1 MIVSNSQINMVESV
15 PMATRRR
22 KSRLGGARPGA
33 GRKPFLKDTKALTVT
48 LEGADYEAIDK
59 LAEKRGVSLGTIV
72 REAVQAYMA
81 RRRKR

>member
-1 MIVSNSQINMVESV
+1 MISNSQIDIVESAS
-15 PMATRRR
+15 MATKRR

-33 GRKPFLKDTKALTVT
+33 GRKPFLKDAKALTVT
-48 LEGADYEAIDK
+48 LEGTDYEAVDE

-72 REAVQAYMA
+72 REAVQAYVA

>member
-1 MIVSNSQINMVESV
+1 MVSNSQINMIESAS
-15 PMATRRR
+15 MATRRR

-48 LEGADYEAIDK
+48 LEGADYDAVDE

-72 REAVQAYMA
+72 REAVQAYVT

>member
-1 MIVSNSQINMVESV
+1 
-15 PMATRRR
+15 MATKRR

-33 GRKPFLKDTKALTVT
+33 GRKAFLKDTKALTVT
-48 LEGADYEAIDK
+48 LEGADYQAVDE

-72 REAVQAYMA
+72 REAVQAYVA

>member
-1 MIVSNSQINMVESV
+1 MMVSNSPIIMVDSV

-33 GRKPFLKDTKALTVT
+33 GRNTFLKDTKALTVNQ
-48 LEGADYEAIDK
+48 EGADYEAVDR

-72 REAVQAYMA
+72 REAVQAFVA

>member
-1 MIVSNSQINMVESV
+1 MMVSNSQINMVESV
-15 PMATRRR
+15 PMATKRR

-48 LEGADYEAIDK
+48 LEGADYDAVDE

-72 REAVQAYMA
+72 REAVQAYVT